1 MGFFADT
8 MDVPDGAYAEVPE
21 HIDLFTGN
29 FKTGTRKCSKC
40 KAYKTKSDYNAEQEK
55 KPASRRIC
63 NDCGPPMPNDLNSLT
78 IPQIR
83 EELKKRGVGH
93 DAVKG
98 LKKADLV
105 AWLQTVLDGS
115 ATVEVKSNDAATKTD
130 AGNSAKK
137 ISSGDNNPRALTREY
152 ILSLKVVD
160 LKKELKARGKPVSG
174 LKAVL
179 QDRLLAEIPS
189 NGSSNANAEKGKAS
203 VVTTA
208 KTTAVVDGKENASEA
223 ANNRVQKKVLPP
235 IEDITKKTEALFL
248 CAPSS
253 SPFHWKK
260 TPPLPG
266 ASEVKH
272 NDSGR
277 TFYWCAKCKMW
288 TPSHS
293 TVQHVNKKKKRGGNQ
308 NKLGGPLA
316 PLHGMP
322 RPLYTAYY

>member
-1 MGFFADT
+1 MGFFADY
-8 MDVPDGAYAEVPE
+8 MDVPDDAYPEVPD
-21 HIDLFTGN
+21 HIDPFTGN

-63 NDCGPPMPNDLNSLT
+63 NDCGPPMPKDLNSFT
-78 IPQIR
+78 IPQIK

-105 AWLQTVLDGS
+105 ARLQTVLDGE
-115 ATVEVKSNDAATKTD
+115 ANVEVKSDDAAATKTD
-130 AGNSAKK
+130 AGEFTKKTSSTVNNS
-137 ISSGDNNPRALTREY
+137 NALTREY

-189 NGSSNANAEKGKAS
+189 PETQVA
-203 VVTTA
+203 TTA
-208 KTTAVVDGKENASEA
+208 KETAIVDDKENASEA
-223 ANNRVQKKVLPP
+223 ATNRVQKKVLPP
-235 IEDITKKTEALFL
+235 IEDITKKTEALSL

-253 SPFHWKK
+253 GPFHWKK

-266 ASEVKH
+266 APEVKQ

-293 TVQHVNKKKKRGGNQ
+293 TVQHINKKKKKGGNQ
-308 NKLGGPLA
+308 NKIGGPLA

-322 RPLYTAYY
+322 RPLYTAHH

>member
-1 MGFFADT
+1 MGFFADY
-8 MDVPDGAYAEVPE
+8 MDVPDDAYPEVPE

-63 NDCGPPMPNDLNSLT
+63 NDCGPPMPKDLNSFT
-78 IPQIR
+78 IPQIK

-105 AWLQTVLDGS
+105 ARLQTILDGE
-115 ATVEVKSNDAATKTD
+115 ANVEVKSDDAAATKTD
-130 AGNSAKK
+130 AGKSTKK
-137 ISSGDNNPRALTREY
+137 SVSITYSTSALTREY
-152 ILSLKVVD
+152 VLSLKVVD

-189 NGSSNANAEKGKAS
+189 TGSSNATSPVA
-203 VVTTA
+203 VTV
-208 KTTAVVDGKENASEA
+208 KTTAVVNDDKENASEA
-223 ANNRVQKKVLPP
+223 ANNRVHKKALPP
-235 IEDITKKTEALFL
+235 IEDITKKTEALSI

-253 SPFHWKK
+253 GPFHWKK

-266 ASEVKH
+266 APEVKQ
-272 NDSGR
+272 NASGR
-277 TFYWCAKCKMW
+277 TFYWCGKCKMW

-293 TVQHVNKKKKRGGNQ
+293 TVQHVNKKKKKGGNQ
-308 NKLGGPLA
+308 NKLGGPLV

-322 RPLYTAYY
+322 RPLYTNTAYYY

>member
-1 MGFFADT
+1 
-8 MDVPDGAYAEVPE
+8 MDIPDDAYSEVPD
-21 HIDLFTGN
+21 HIDPFTGN
-29 FKTGTRKCSKC
+29 FKLGTRKCSKC

-63 NDCGPPMPNDLNSLT
+63 NDCGPPMPKDLNSFT
-78 IPQIR
+78 IPQIK
-83 EELKKRGVGH
+83 EELKKRGVGY

-105 AWLQTVLDGS
+105 ARLQTVL
-115 ATVEVKSNDAATKTD
+115 EVKSDDAAATRTDSGESTKKTSS
-130 AGNSAKK
+130 AANSG
-137 ISSGDNNPRALTREY
+137 STSALTREY

-174 LKAVL
+174 LKAAL

-189 NGSSNANAEKGKAS
+189 TGSSNATNNAENEKAP
-203 VVTTA
+203 VATTA
-208 KTTAVVDGKENASEA
+208 KTTAAVVNDDTENASEA
-223 ANNRVQKKVLPP
+223 ANNRVQKKALPP
-235 IEDITKKTEALFL
+235 IEDITKETESLSL

-253 SPFHWKK
+253 GPFHWKK

-266 ASEVKH
+266 APEVKQ
-272 NDSGR
+272 NGSGR
-277 TFYWCAKCKMW
+277 TFYWCGKCKMW

-293 TVQHVNKKKKRGGNQ
+293 TVQHVNNKKKKGGNQ
-308 NKLGGPLA
+308 NKLGGPLV

-322 RPLYTAYY
+322 RPLYTNTAYYY

>member
-1 MGFFADT
+1 MGFFADY
-8 MDVPDGAYAEVPE
+8 MDVPDDAYPEVPD
-21 HIDLFTGN
+21 HIDPFTGN

-63 NDCGPPMPNDLNSLT
+63 NDCGPPMPKDLNSFT
-78 IPQIR
+78 IPQIK

-105 AWLQTVLDGS
+105 VRLQTVLDGE
-115 ATVEVKSNDAATKTD
+115 ANVEVKSDDAAATKTD
-130 AGNSAKK
+130 AGESVKK
-137 ISSGDNNPRALTREY
+137 TSSTANNTNALTREY

-189 NGSSNANAEKGKAS
+189 TETPAA
-203 VVTTA
+203 TTA
-208 KTTAVVDGKENASEA
+208 KTTAVVDEKEN
-223 ANNRVQKKVLPP
+223 VLPP
-235 IEDITKKTEALFL
+235 IEDITKKTEALSL
-248 CAPSS
+248 CAPSRG
-253 SPFHWKK
+253 PFHWKK
-260 TPPLPG
+260 TPPFPG
-266 ASEVKH
+266 APEVKQ

-277 TFYWCAKCKMW
+277 TFCWCAKCKMW

-293 TVQHVNKKKKRGGNQ
+293 TVQHVNNKKKKKNGGNQ
-308 NKLGGPLA
+308 NKLSGPLA

-322 RPLYTAYY
+322 RPLYMAYH